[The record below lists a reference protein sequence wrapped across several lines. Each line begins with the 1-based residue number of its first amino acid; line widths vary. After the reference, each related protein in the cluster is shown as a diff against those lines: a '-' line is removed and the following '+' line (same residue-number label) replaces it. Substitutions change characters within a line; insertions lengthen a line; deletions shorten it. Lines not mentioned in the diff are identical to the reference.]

1 MQITFSKLVDG
12 FRLYNEAANRSRQTI
27 RWYNYHLRGFLAW
40 LEINSYSTALDQITP
55 TIIREHISALQ
66 RSDTRYA
73 NHPTHPTQQ
82 RAMSPSNVRGR
93 VTSLSAL
100 FNWAEREELLTNNP
114 MRKVPKPKVP
124 KTILPGFS
132 HSEIQSLI
140 KACGELPEATAIR
153 EKALLLFLLDTGV
166 RISEALNLKMTNLH
180 LEEGR
185 ALVMGKGAKERYVF
199 IGKSTKRAL
208 WRYISLSRP
217 EPAPN
222 VDRVFL
228 TFQGRPLPYRRA
240 TFELQRLAKKSG
252 IENVHPHRFRRTAA
266 IQFLRNNGSL
276 FALQKML
283 GHETLDMVRRY
294 VELASDDV
302 EQAHKTAS
310 PVDNWNL

>member
-1 MQITFSKLVDG
+1 MQIAFSKLLDG
-12 FRLYNEAANRSRQTI
+12 FRLYNEAANRSPRTT
-27 RWYNYHLRGFLAW
+27 RWYDYHLRAFLVW
-40 LEINSYSTALDQITP
+40 LEIKSYSTELDQITAP
-55 TIIREHISALQ
+55 IIREHISTLQ
-66 RSDTRYA
+66 ADGARYA
-73 NHPTHPTQQ
+73 NHPTHPKEQ
-82 RAMSPSNVRGR
+82 RAMSPSSVRGR
-93 VTSLSAL
+93 VSSLSAL
-100 FNWAEREELLTNNP
+100 FNWAEREELLTKNP

-124 KTILPGFS
+124 KMILSGFS
-132 HSEIQSLI
+132 QAEIQLLI
-140 KACGELPEATAIR
+140 KACSELPEATAIR
-153 EKALLLFLLDTGV
+153 EKALLLFLLDTGA
-166 RISEALNLKMTNLH
+166 RISEVLNLKMTNLH

-199 IGKSTKRAL
+199 IGKATKRAL

-240 TFELQRLAKKSG
+240 TFVLQRLAKKTG

>member
-1 MQITFSKLVDG
+1 LKASENNSDAFFVSS
-12 FRLYNEAANRSRQTI
+12 RAANSPKKRLHSDSE
-27 RWYNYHLRGFLAW
+27 GG
-40 LEINSYSTALDQITP
+40 SYADHFFK
-55 TIIREHISALQ
+55 IIGWFSSLQ
-66 RSDTRYA
+66 RSGESFATDD
-73 NHPTHPTQQ
+73 
-82 RAMSPSNVRGR
+82 
-93 VTSLSAL
+93 SLVQLSSS
-100 FNWAEREELLTNNP
+100 R
-114 MRKVPKPKVP
+114 
-124 KTILPGFS
+124 IS
-132 HSEIQSLI
+132 SL
-140 KACGELPEATAIR
+140 ARNQLPEATAIR
-153 EKALLLFLLDTGV
+153 EKALLLFLLDTGA

-185 ALVMGKGAKERYVF
+185 ALVTGKGAKERYVF
-199 IGKSTKRAL
+199 IGKATKRAL